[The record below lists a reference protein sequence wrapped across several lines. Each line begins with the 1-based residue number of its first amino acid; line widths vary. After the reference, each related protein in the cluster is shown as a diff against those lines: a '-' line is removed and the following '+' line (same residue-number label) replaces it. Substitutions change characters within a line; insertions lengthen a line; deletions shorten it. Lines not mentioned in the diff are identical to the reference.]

1 MLAIRVCKPVKSFAS
16 PMHKIAKQSSKRSP
30 WPICTIYARDVT
42 DLVIFV
48 RLFKLLIAWSRRAD
62 FSFLVRTVFG
72 RLQIQTANLKTVNSC
87 WSSSRQASEP
97 SFLDPSLW
105 DKWYCFNLPDY
116 LIVPF
121 GPEVGTDK
129 LLCTPSGSRS
139 SIISSLSVPELPWL
153 FGYAASVV
161 LFGEVLY
168 FCAAFTVFVFFKAA
182 F

>member
-1 MLAIRVCKPVKSFAS
+1 
-16 PMHKIAKQSSKRSP
+16 MHKIAKQSSKRSP
-30 WPICTIYARDVT
+30 WPICTTYAREET
-42 DLVIFV
+42 DLVILV
-48 RLFKLLIAWSRRAD
+48 RLFKLLMAWSRRAD
-62 FSFLVRTVFG
+62 FSFLERTVLG

-97 SFLDPSLW
+97 SFFDPSLW
-105 DKWYCFNLPDY
+105 ERWYYYNLPDY

-129 LLCTPSGSRS
+129 LLWTPSGSRS

-153 FGYAASVV
+153 FGWAASVV
-161 LFGEVLY
+161 LLGEVIY
-168 FCAAFTVFVFFKAA
+168 FWAAFTVLVFFKAA